1 MNMAYREKI
10 AWLELAG
17 QVLAYGGFFAAVIL
31 AERMGGVSLLLFI
44 GLFAA
49 SSVLRMLI
57 EGVGRLVIAARSGAD
72 ARIPADERDRAIAR
86 RGAAI
91 AYYVLMAGTILVG
104 LVMPFTTGGMKIVSA
119 ALLSLV
125 LAELVR
131 CAIVLVSYR
140 RGWHG

>member
-17 QVLAYGGFFAAVIL
+17 QVVAYGGFFAAVIV

-49 SSVLRMLI
+49 ASVIRMLI
-57 EGVGRLVIAARSGAD
+57 EGVGRFVIAARSGAD
-72 ARIPADERDRAIAR
+72 ARVPADERDRAIAR

-91 AYYVLMAGTILVG
+91 AYYVLMAGMILVG
-104 LVMPFTTGGMKIVSA
+104 LVMPFTASGMKIVSA
-119 ALLSLV
+119 ALLGLV

-131 CAIVLVSYR
+131 CSIIVSSYR

>member
-1 MNMAYREKI
+1 MMAYREKI

-17 QVLAYGGFFAAVIL
+17 QVVAYGGFFAAVIV
-31 AERMGGVSLLLFI
+31 AEQMGGVSLLLFL

-49 SSVLRMLI
+49 ASVVRMLI

-72 ARIPADERDRAIAR
+72 ARVPADERDRAIAR

-91 AYYVLMAGTILVG
+91 TYYVLMAGMILVG
-104 LVMPFTTGGMKIVSA
+104 LVMPFKAGGMKIVSA

-125 LAELVR
+125 LAEMVR
-131 CAIVLVSYR
+131 CGIILLSYR

>member
-1 MNMAYREKI
+1 MAYREKI

-17 QVLAYGGFFAAVIL
+17 QVVAYGGFFAAVIM
-31 AERMGGVSLLLFI
+31 AEQMGGVSLLLFL

-49 SSVLRMLI
+49 ASVIRMLI

-72 ARIPADERDRAIAR
+72 ARVPADERDRAIAR

-104 LVMPFTTGGMKIVSA
+104 LVMPFTVAGMKIVSA
-119 ALLSLV
+119 ALLGLV

-131 CAIVLVSYR
+131 CGIILVSYR

>member
-10 AWLELAG
+10 AWLAIAG
-17 QVLAYGGFFAAVIL
+17 MAIAYGGFFTAIVLI
-31 AERMGGVSLLLFI
+31 ERTSGVSLLLFI

-49 SSVLRMLI
+49 ASVVRMLI
-57 EGVGRLVIAARSGAD
+57 EGIGRFVIAARSGAD
-72 ARIPADERDRAIAR
+72 ARAPADERDRAIAR

-91 AYYVLMAGTILVG
+91 AYFVLMAGMILVG
-104 LVMPFTTGGMKIVSA
+104 MVMPFSAGGMRIVSA

-125 LAELVR
+125 AAELVR
-131 CAIVLVSYR
+131 YFIMVFSYR

>member
-17 QVLAYGGFFAAVIL
+17 QVVGYGGFFAAVIM
-31 AERMGGVSLLLFI
+31 AEQMGGVSLLLFI

-49 SSVLRMLI
+49 ASVIRMLI

-72 ARIPADERDRAIAR
+72 ARVPADERDRAIAR

-91 AYYVLMAGTILVG
+91 AYYVLMVGTILVG
-104 LVMPFTTGGMKIVSA
+104 LVMPFSASGMKIVSA

-125 LAELVR
+125 VAELVR
-131 CAIVLVSYR
+131 CGIILSSYR

>member
-49 SSVLRMLI
+49 ASVVRMLI
-57 EGVGRLVIAARSGAD
+57 EGIGRFVIATRAGAD
-72 ARIPADERDRAIAR
+72 ARAPADERDRAIAR

-91 AYYVLMAGTILVG
+91 AYFVLMAGMILVG
-104 LVMPFTTGGMKIVSA
+104 LIMPFSTGGMRIVSA

-125 LAELVR
+125 VAELVR
-131 CAIVLVSYR
+131 CGIVLTSYR

>member
-1 MNMAYREKI
+1 MAYREKI

-17 QVLAYGGFFAAVIL
+17 QVVAYGGFFAAVIL

-49 SSVLRMLI
+49 ASLIRMLI

-72 ARIPADERDRAIAR
+72 ARVPADERDRAIAR

-104 LVMPFTTGGMKIVSA
+104 LVMPFSAGGMKIVSA
-119 ALLSLV
+119 ALLGLV
-125 LAELVR
+125 VAELVR
-131 CAIVLVSYR
+131 GGIIVSSYR